1 MPTITLP
8 DGSQK
13 EFTNPVT
20 IQQVAESIGPGLA
33 KATIAGRI
41 NGQLA
46 DTCVDIAEDAKV
58 EIWIYED
65 PDGI

>member
-8 DGSQK
+8 DGTEKQ
-13 EFTNPVT
+13 FDHPVT

-41 NGQLA
+41 DGELEFFDWHA
-46 DTCVDIAEDAKV
+46 DGADSD
-58 EIWIYED
+58 
-65 PDGI
+65 